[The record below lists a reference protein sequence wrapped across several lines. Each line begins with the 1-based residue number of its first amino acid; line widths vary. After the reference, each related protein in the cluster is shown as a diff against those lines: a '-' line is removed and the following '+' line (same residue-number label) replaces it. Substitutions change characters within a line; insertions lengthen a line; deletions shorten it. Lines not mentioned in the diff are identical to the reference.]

1 MRNLTNGHEV
11 LNLVVLQASEQGS
24 LLNGVSEKRIGEDSG
39 HEPVAVW
46 LAPPIHPR
54 VAKGVVPSAP
64 VADTLRLITGAD
76 RGGAARSA

>member
-1 MRNLTNGHEV
+1 MCNLTNGREV
-11 LNLVVLQASEQGS
+11 HTLVALEGERAGR
-24 LLNGVSEKRIGEDSG
+24 LLNGVSEKQIEAAG

-54 VAKGVVPSAP
+54 VAKGVVPSAL
-64 VADTLRLITGAD
+64 VACSLRLITRAG